1 MGILKFVS
9 DVCVQTAVYWG
20 VPKPDGYG
28 GTSYDD
34 PIELSPPNG
43 VRWDDQVEVITNS
56 QGEEI
61 TSQAR
66 VLLLQEVEPEGLLWL
81 GRLEDLTQSQKDDP
95 SQIEDARKIQRVDE
109 NPLFQS
115 TDEFVR
121 QAYL

>member
-20 VPKPDGYG
+20 APKPDGYG

-43 VRWDDQVEVITNS
+43 VRWDDQVEVITNN

-95 SQIEDARKIQRVDE
+95 SQIEDARKIQRVDK